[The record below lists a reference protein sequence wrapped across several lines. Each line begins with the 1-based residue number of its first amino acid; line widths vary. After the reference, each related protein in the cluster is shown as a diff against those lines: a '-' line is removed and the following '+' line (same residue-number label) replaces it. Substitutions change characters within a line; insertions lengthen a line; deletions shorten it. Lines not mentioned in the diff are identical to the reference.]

1 MIILFLNAHIRQNEK
16 SEMFEETKEI
26 TMSYNQKK
34 CTNNTDGVV
43 IQIVLQ
49 LEVFINKTENNY
61 FVYFISTCMSFT
73 WYYMYVYG
81 LHCVAL

>member
-61 FVYFISTCMSFT
+61 FVYFISTFMSFT